1 MNPCIYGVMPY
12 QRNQILKKYYID
24 KSNQLAVCGD
34 WCFQGKV
41 ESAFFKCLL
50 VSDRGILIQFNSI
63 EE

>member
-1 MNPCIYGVMPY
+1 MPY

-41 ESAFFKCLL
+41 ESAFLSAYLL
-50 VSDRGILIQFNSI
+50 AT
-63 EE
+63 EEF